1 MDLQEIKEKLLSFQ
15 QNDKFKVYQHLQPAV
30 ENSTPDTIGLVNGI
44 FNRTT
49 ENLLSSLN
57 TNGFREEEIKQI
69 ILKTIDEFEKEDL
82 DTEDFEF
89 CYELLFVLSEITGVN
104 IRPEIDKQ
112 QAEKLTPEAMIEY
125 IKNAGLDPKDFGF

>member
-1 MDLQEIKEKLLSFQ
+1 MNLQEIKEKLLNFQ

-30 ENSTPDTIGLVNGI
+30 ENSTPDTVAVVNGI

-49 ENLLSSLN
+49 DNLLSSLN
-57 TNGFREEEIKQI
+57 ANGFREEELKQL
-69 ILKTIDEFEKEDL
+69 ILKTIDEFDREQL

-89 CYELLFVLSEITGVN
+89 CYELLFILSEITCVN
-104 IRPEIDKQ
+104 IRPDIEKQ
-112 QAEKLTPEAMIEY
+112 QAEKLSPEAMIAY